1 MQLKVSI
8 EKIFVIFAL
17 FFGILYAFI
26 TPPFQSVD
34 EANHFLRSYA
44 VTQGQIISTKK
55 GDAVGSVL
63 PESLLELVQKF
74 KYLEKDISKQ
84 TSFNEIKNS
93 FSIKNKTCLLYTSP
107 SPRDS

>member
-55 GDAVGSVL
+55 GGCCR
-63 PESLLELVQKF
+63 K
-74 KYLEKDISKQ
+74 
-84 TSFNEIKNS
+84 
-93 FSIKNKTCLLYTSP
+93 CLT
-107 SPRDS
+107 RIAFRACTKI